1 MPQQNQEITYNLF
14 ISAVLSSALIATVVG
29 FILGWIKE
37 YFQKRNEKEQER
49 FEKLY
54 GSLTYHL
61 LAMKVLKINR
71 TELLKEISEEP
82 TPPDTGGILSKFSE
96 VNPLIDK
103 WHEHN
108 NKLKDMLEKNA
119 GYIKKCH
126 LKLIEDFLDGCVKR
140 EITDGGKS
148 RHTTEERIN
157 KMLDA
162 IEALQ
167 AELIK

>member
-1 MPQQNQEITYNLF
+1 M
-14 ISAVLSSALIATVVG
+14 
-29 FILGWIKE
+29 
-37 YFQKRNEKEQER
+37 
-49 FEKLY
+49 
-54 GSLTYHL
+54 
-61 LAMKVLKINR
+61 
-71 TELLKEISEEP
+71 ELLNEIAKEP
-82 TPPDTGGILSKFSE
+82 VQRDAGAILSKFSE

-108 NKLKDMLEKNA
+108 NKLKHALEDNA
-119 GYIKKCH
+119 GYIKKGH
-126 LKLIEDFLDGCVKR
+126 LKLVEDFLDGCVKR

-167 AELIK
+167 KQLIKK